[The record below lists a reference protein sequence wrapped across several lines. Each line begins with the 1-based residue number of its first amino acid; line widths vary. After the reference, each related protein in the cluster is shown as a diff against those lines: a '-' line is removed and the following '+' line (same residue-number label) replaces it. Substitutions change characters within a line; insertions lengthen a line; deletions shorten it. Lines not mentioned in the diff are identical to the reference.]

1 MARALVFGNRSRWP
15 LTLGLSDFTQLYEDE
30 SNYLFAAS
38 LIAIVPVVLLFAA
51 PNDRTERRPLRV
63 EGRAMIGMSVAYS
76 RLNEPSLCCSKY
88 TV

>member
-15 LTLGLSDFTQLYEDE
+15 LTLGLSDFTQPYEDE

-51 PNDRTERRPLRV
+51 PNDRTE
-63 EGRAMIGMSVAYS
+63 
-76 RLNEPSLCCSKY
+76 
-88 TV
+88 